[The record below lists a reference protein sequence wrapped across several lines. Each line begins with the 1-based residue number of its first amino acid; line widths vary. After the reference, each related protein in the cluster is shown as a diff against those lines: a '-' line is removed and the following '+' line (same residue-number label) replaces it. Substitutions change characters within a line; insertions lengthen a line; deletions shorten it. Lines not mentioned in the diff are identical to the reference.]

1 MSIYPFNTTTRL
13 KSKGMSVYGRCLA
26 LLVGALLIAITVYLS
41 FSNEPRLLHV
51 ENGDKYGHF
60 LAYFVLMIW
69 FGLIFPSL
77 VSHLVSAVVL
87 SGMGIAIELLQRLT
101 VTRAFELLDAVA
113 SVSGVLMALMVLL
126 AGSQMVGSLIR
137 SSDLQREKRSTS

>member
-1 MSIYPFNTTTRL
+1 MSVYSFSTTTRL
-13 KSKGMSVYGRCLA
+13 KGRPVHGRWLA
-26 LLVGALLIAITVYLS
+26 LLVGALLVGFTVYLS
-41 FSNEPRLLHV
+41 FSSEPRLLHV
-51 ENGDKYGHF
+51 ANGDKYGHF

-77 VSHLVSAVVL
+77 ASYLVSAVAL

-113 SVSGVLMALMVLL
+113 SVSGVLIALMVLL
-126 AGSQMVGSLIR
+126 AGSHMAGLLIR
-137 SSDLQREKRSTS
+137 GRDLQRERRGTS